1 MLTRLSFFDTE
12 CYHPLSL
19 VQIKP
24 FDNDDYNT
32 STANLSPKL
41 TLAIGTGDE
50 IGETGFPALH
60 SPKSLPR
67 SKSFIS
73 PSVDH
78 S

>member
-1 MLTRLSFFDTE
+1 MLTRLSFFDTK

-19 VQIKP
+19 VQTKT
-24 FDNDDYNT
+24 DDADDYNT
-32 STANLSPKL
+32 STTKLNGKL
-41 TLAIGTGDE
+41 TLIIGTNDE
-50 IGETGFPALH
+50 ISETRISVLH

>member
-19 VQIKP
+19 VQTKT
-24 FDNDDYNT
+24 DDADDYNT
-32 STANLSPKL
+32 STTKLNGKL
-41 TLAIGTGDE
+41 TLIGTDDE
-50 IGETGFPALH
+50 IGETRISVLH

-67 SKSFIS
+67 SESFIS
-73 PSVDH
+73 PTVDH